1 MQVLPGDS
9 ILSEDIHQELCHKR
23 RNVLLSSSS
32 SDESDIMPIIDESD
46 SGSEVYGSDDSEYVD
61 NQHADEAQ
69 PANLIK
75 LSTTLVILL

>member
-32 SDESDIMPIIDESD
+32 SDESDII
-46 SGSEVYGSDDSEYVD
+46 VYGSDDSEYVD